1 MLKTPAV
8 NRRRLL
14 LGLASASASGAAIV
28 AAGVTVGAVTADT
41 AHGATVAE
49 NPSLL
54 TLGDQLPDAEAE
66 MVAANAAL
74 RDVLRRWWSKW
85 PVAPDAIVKPYRDD
99 CALERGLDG
108 SCIGPDG
115 RRDLDKARPL
125 FSSQQLAW
133 DLDSVDRTMKRR
145 RPRHPLSVE
154 QLMDLEA
161 KRAMLSDQLAQ
172 AREYEAAKART
183 LEASG
188 YEAARDRQSAAREAL
203 LSIVSRI
210 MAEPE
215 TSMAGV
221 VIKAEALT
229 AWANAPY
236 HAFEVKGWAWPQ
248 QLAASLLRIAGEAPA
263 EQA

>member
-1 MLKTPAV
+1 MLKTPAF

-74 RDVLRRWWSKW
+74 RDVLRRWWGKW
-85 PVAPDAIVKPYRDD
+85 PIAPDAIVKPYRDD
-99 CALERGLDG
+99 C
-108 SCIGPDG
+108 
-115 RRDLDKARPL
+115 DLDKARPL

-133 DLDSVDRTMKRR
+133 DLNSVERTMKRR
-145 RPRHPLSVE
+145 RPKHSLTVE

-172 AREYEAAKART
+172 AREYEAAKAQT

-221 VIKAEALT
+221 VVKAEALT